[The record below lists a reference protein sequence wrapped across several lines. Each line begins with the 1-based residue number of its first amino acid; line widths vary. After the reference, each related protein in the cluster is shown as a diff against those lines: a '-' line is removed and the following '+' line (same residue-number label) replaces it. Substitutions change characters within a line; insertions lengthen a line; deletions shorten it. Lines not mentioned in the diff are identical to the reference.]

1 MRNSC
6 TGKKNVCILR
16 SMSRN
21 AKRKLCRG
29 TDNGTISFGFNHFWL

>member
-21 AKRKLCRG
+21 AKGKLG
-29 TDNGTISFGFNHFWL
+29 GHPHGDSALGFKSL